1 MSKSIKEQHGEVV
14 QLWQLGVEVLKK
26 LKRMAWKNNLTVV
39 EKAWWNVKEK

>member
-1 MSKSIKEQHGEVV
+1 MV
-14 QLWQLGVEVLKK
+14 QLWQLGVEVLKVIVLKK